1 MILNFEIDQ
10 KSPKIK
16 LKLKQNFWMHNILDN
31 SLFLTL
37 IKFQIASLYSNWR
50 AVFFAFHSRFD
61 QSASRKISADDRL
74 LLQNQGIGT
83 GGPAPLISWSVGFQ
97 AAWKTVKL
105 YT

>member
-31 SLFLTL
+31 SLFLAW
-37 IKFQIASLYSNWR
+37 IKYQIASLYSNWR

-61 QSASRKISADDRL
+61 QSASRKISPDDRL
-74 LLQNQGIGT
+74 LLQKPGDWDRGVT
-83 GGPAPLISWSVGFQ
+83 PL
-97 AAWKTVKL
+97 
-105 YT
+105 